1 MKEMVK
7 VVSSLI
13 EELKRINHNIANV
26 EFLIDSYF
34 EWKDEKGDIK
44 RMIGCNNLLKEL
56 TGIKAETDIKDGLN
70 LMIKALEANKYFE

>member
-13 EELKRINHNIANV
+13 DELKRINHNIINV

-34 EWKDEKGDIK
+34 EWKDERGDLKKYVEQRIK
-44 RMIGCNNLLKEL
+44 K
-56 TGIKAETDIKDGLN
+56 LN
-70 LMIKALEANKYFE
+70 KNRDNSSVSDK

>member
-1 MKEMVK
+1 MKRKKPTMKEMVK

-44 RMIGCNNLLKEL
+44 KYVEDR
-56 TGIKAETDIKDGLN
+56 IKKLNKDRDRN
-70 LMIKALEANKYFE
+70 SVSDK

>member
-13 EELKRINHNIANV
+13 EEVKRINHNIANV

-34 EWKDEKGDIK
+34 EWKDEKGDLKKYVNDRIK
-44 RMIGCNNLLKEL
+44 KLN
-56 TGIKAETDIKDGLN
+56 KDRDNSGVS
-70 LMIKALEANKYFE
+70 NK

>member
-44 RMIGCNNLLKEL
+44 KYVEDR
-56 TGIKAETDIKDGLN
+56 IKKLNKDRDRN
-70 LMIKALEANKYFE
+70 SVSDK

>member
-34 EWKDEKGDIK
+34 EWRDEKGDIK
-44 RMIGCNNLLKEL
+44 KYVEDR
-56 TGIKAETDIKDGLN
+56 IKKLNKDRDRN
-70 LMIKALEANKYFE
+70 SVSDK

>member
-34 EWKDEKGDIK
+34 EWKDEKGDLQK
-44 RMIGCNNLLKEL
+44 YVKERIEKL
-56 TGIKAETDIKDGLN
+56 NKDRDSSN
-70 LMIKALEANKYFE
+70 ISNK

>member
-13 EELKRINHNIANV
+13 EEIKRVSHNIANV

-34 EWKDEKGDIK
+34 EWKDEKGDLKKYVEQRIK
-44 RMIGCNNLLKEL
+44 KLDKNR
-56 TGIKAETDIKDGLN
+56 DRDSVS
-70 LMIKALEANKYFE
+70 NK

>member
-13 EELKRINHNIANV
+13 EEIKRVSHNVANV

-34 EWKDEKGDIK
+34 EWKDERGDLKKYVEQRIK
-44 RMIGCNNLLKEL
+44 KL
-56 TGIKAETDIKDGLN
+56 DKDRV
-70 LMIKALEANKYFE
+70 KDSVSNK

>member
-13 EELKRINHNIANV
+13 EEVKRISHNIANV

-34 EWKDEKGDIK
+34 EWKDEKGDLKKYVNDRIK
-44 RMIGCNNLLKEL
+44 KLN
-56 TGIKAETDIKDGLN
+56 KDRDNSGVS
-70 LMIKALEANKYFE
+70 NK

>member
-44 RMIGCNNLLKEL
+44 KYVEER
-56 TGIKAETDIKDGLN
+56 IKKLNKDRDRN
-70 LMIKALEANKYFE
+70 SVSDK

>member
-13 EELKRINHNIANV
+13 GEIKRLSNNLANV

-34 EWKDEKGDIK
+34 EWKDEKGD
-44 RMIGCNNLLKEL
+44 LKKYVEQRIEKL
-56 TGIKAETDIKDGLN
+56 NKDRDN
-70 LMIKALEANKYFE
+70 DSTPDK

>member
-13 EELKRINHNIANV
+13 EEIKRINHNISNI

-44 RMIGCNNLLKEL
+44 KYVEER
-56 TGIKAETDIKDGLN
+56 IKKLNKDRDKN
-70 LMIKALEANKYFE
+70 SVSDK

>member
-13 EELKRINHNIANV
+13 EEVKRINHNIANV

-34 EWKDEKGDIK
+34 EWKDEKGDLKKYVNDRIK
-44 RMIGCNNLLKEL
+44 KLNKDRDNN
-56 TGIKAETDIKDGLN
+56 N
-70 LMIKALEANKYFE
+70 VSNK